1 MLSNAAASTICDSML
16 LLDWGPYPNDHEDAN
31 GQFEMNW
38 TYSDAL
44 TTADAPKLLLRGGRR
59 RRR

>member
-1 MLSNAAASTICDSML
+1 ML